1 MCQKSNAEFSNYTKV
16 KKENLKFL
24 KKKNLKWFFSSKKF
38 KRGFCSNCG
47 SSLFFQSRLS
57 NEEIAISSGSLNSK
71 VPVKGHI
78 FYKIKNQIYHF
89 PRYTRNFLNQ
99 LKDFLINLFIKLNK
113 YVFVFKNNWNYF
125 YNISDY
131 SFLRLFQTKIS
142 FIRSEY

>member
-1 MCQKSNAEFSNYTKV
+1 MKKIKGSCLCKNIVFEIFNECRYSVLCHCTMCQKSNEEFSNYTKV

-47 SSLFFQSRLS
+47 SSLFFQSRSS

-78 FYKIKNQIYHF
+78 FYKDKKSNLSFPKIHKKFSQSAQGFFDKFIYKIK
-89 PRYTRNFLNQ
+89 
-99 LKDFLINLFIKLNK
+99 
-113 YVFVFKNNWNYF
+113 
-125 YNISDY
+125 
-131 SFLRLFQTKIS
+131 
-142 FIRSEY
+142 

>member
-1 MCQKSNAEFSNYTKV
+1 MKKIKGSCLCKNIVFEIFNECRYSVLCHCTMCQKYNAECSNYTKV

-24 KKKNLKWFFSSKKF
+24 KKKNLKWFFSGKKF

-78 FYKIKNQIYHF
+78 FYKDKKSNLSFPKTHKKFSQSAQGFFDKFIYKIK
-89 PRYTRNFLNQ
+89 
-99 LKDFLINLFIKLNK
+99 
-113 YVFVFKNNWNYF
+113 
-125 YNISDY
+125 
-131 SFLRLFQTKIS
+131 
-142 FIRSEY
+142 

>member
-1 MCQKSNAEFSNYTKV
+1 MKKIKGSCLCKNIVFEIFNECRYSVLCHCTMCQKSNAEFSNYTKV

-47 SSLFFQSRLS
+47 SSLFFQSRTS

-78 FYKIKNQIYHF
+78 FYKDKKIK
-89 PRYTRNFLNQ
+89 
-99 LKDFLINLFIKLNK
+99 FI
-113 YVFVFKNNWNYF
+113 
-125 YNISDY
+125 ISQDTQEIF
-131 SFLRLFQTKIS
+131 SIS
-142 FIRSEY
+142 